1 MNDIY
6 IYIHMHKYITY
17 RERLSK
23 LEAASR
29 AAVETSECTAG
40 SILMMAHLVMFWSNG
55 IYIYIDLTNTY
66 NRLYFFMNVDAVHIY
81 IYITLDPYNYIKLYT
96 VELYRI

>member
-1 MNDIY
+1 MMMNDIYIY

-40 SILMMAHLVMFWSNG
+40 SILMMAHLVMF
-55 IYIYIDLTNTY
+55 
-66 NRLYFFMNVDAVHIY
+66 
-81 IYITLDPYNYIKLYT
+81 
-96 VELYRI
+96 

>member
-1 MNDIY
+1 
-6 IYIHMHKYITY
+6 MHKYITY

-40 SILMMAHLVMFWSNG
+40 SILMMAQLVMFWSNG
-55 IYIYIDLTNTY
+55 TYIYIYIDLTNTY
-66 NRLYFFMNVDAVHIY
+66 NRLYFFVNVDAVHIY
-81 IYITLDPYNYIKLYT
+81 IYTTLDPYNYIKLCRT
-96 VELYRI
+96 I